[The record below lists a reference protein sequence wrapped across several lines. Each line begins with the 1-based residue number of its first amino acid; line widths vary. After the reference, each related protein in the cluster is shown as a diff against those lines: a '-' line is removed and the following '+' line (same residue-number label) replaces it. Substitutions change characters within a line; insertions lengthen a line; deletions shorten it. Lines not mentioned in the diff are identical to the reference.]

1 MSTHQKID
9 TDFCVYIH
17 RRPDGTP
24 FYVGKGRPRRA
35 FDFAPSRRTGH
46 HKNIV
51 AKYGRDNIRIDVVPL
66 KDEAL
71 AFEYERLVI
80 KIMRNYG
87 KALVNLTDG
96 GRRRFWPTNER
107 KAGGRPE
114 ERARK
119 RSLRTDA

>member
-1 MSTHQKID
+1 M
-9 TDFCVYIH
+9 
-17 RRPDGTP
+17 
-24 FYVGKGRPRRA
+24 GKGRPRRA
-35 FDFAPSRRTGH
+35 FDFAPSRRTRH

-96 GRRRFWPTNER
+96 GEG
-107 KAGGRPE
+107 ASGRPMSAKQAE
-114 ERARK
+114 GDRK
-119 RSLRTDA
+119 SVV